1 MDQARQHMA
10 IFNVEIILRTKDIG
24 WNNRRIVHTVLNR
37 VAPTDKIDSSER
49 MNSSRRSLVENVN
62 HPFCIGIAKVRF
74 VRGSAMNLD
83 CMKTISLHQSMRY
96 HGLVDGVRCIVRKNA
111 RRETR
116 DHLLHTG
123 LMRDR
128 ENVIID
134 CHIISL
140 EQERNLR

>member
-1 MDQARQHMA
+1 MDQARQNVT

-37 VAPTDKIDSSER
+37 VAPTDKIDPDER
-49 MNSSRRSLVENVN
+49 MNGSRRSLVENVN
-62 HPFCIGIAKVRF
+62 HPFRIGVAKVRL

-83 CMKTISLHQSMRY
+83 RVKTVSLHLSNHY

-123 LMRDR
+123 LMRDG

-140 EQERNLR
+140 EQQRNLR